1 MNVSYSTIKALSEP
15 AAMAQFLAEQVI
27 GPAWPPLQVRK
38 VRSKGTRFEAPR
50 TLWNVYEAK
59 LETPEGSVLQP
70 LFWTRVFFAD
80 KDCQQ
85 YRSSIEGLLASKNGN
100 PLDPQGYARFFP
112 DLNLFL
118 FFFPADPVFPAL
130 PTVFDLEAMASQLA
144 EYWPR
149 LRPGA
154 TVRSLNSVRVKYLPE
169 ISCIV
174 RYEADVGE
182 ERPLSIYG
190 KVQHSKRGALTFEVM
205 KALWDLPARAKG
217 ELVVAEPLGYYPRYC
232 LLLQSEL
239 AGTEIAGDR
248 HSDIF
253 MAQCAAAGRTI
264 GHIHA
269 SGIQAGKPHSAE
281 LEISR
286 LASRLEEFK
295 MSAPRVYFL
304 LRDLLKQ
311 IRARARRVSPEGP
324 VPSHVDYK
332 YNQFLFDGK
341 NFGLIDVEYF
351 VQAEP
356 SFDLG
361 KYCGHL
367 APAMPKHWSDTA
379 QANEARRLFLQA
391 YLAVRPDYMG
401 ARFSL
406 YESLSLA
413 TRALVVVWA
422 QSGDWQYAAE
432 TLIALAFERLK
443 TPWGT

>member
-1 MNVSYSTIKALSEP
+1 MSVAYSTIKALSEP
-15 AAMAQFLAEQVI
+15 SAMRQFLSEQVI
-27 GPAWPPLQVRK
+27 GPALLSLEVKK

-50 TLWNVYEAK
+50 TLWNTYEVT
-59 LETPEGSVLQP
+59 LETPQGGTQQR
-70 LFWTRVFFAD
+70 LFWTRAFFQD

-85 YRSSIEGLLASKNGN
+85 YRSSIERLLATKNGN
-100 PLDPQGYARFFP
+100 PLDPRGHARFFP

-118 FFFPADPVFPAL
+118 FVFPADPVFPAL
-130 PTVFDLEAMASQLA
+130 PTVFDREAITPLLA
-144 EYWPR
+144 EQWAR
-149 LRPGA
+149 IRPGVA
-154 TVRSLNSVRVKYLPE
+154 VRSLNCVRVKYLPE

-174 RYEADVGE
+174 RYEADVGAD
-182 ERPLSIYG
+182 RPLSIYG

-205 KALWDLPARAKG
+205 KALWDLPARARG
-217 ELVVAEPLGYYPRYC
+217 ELVVAEPLGYYPRYS

-239 AGTEIAGDR
+239 PGTEIKGDR

-253 MAQCAAAGRTI
+253 TAQCGAAGRTI

-269 SGIQAGKPHSAE
+269 SGIQVGKPHTAE
-281 LEISR
+281 LEIER
-286 LASRLEEFK
+286 LADRLEEFK

-304 LRDLLKQ
+304 LRDLLKH
-311 IRARARRVSPEGP
+311 IRSKAQRVPVEDP
-324 VPSHVDYK
+324 VPSHGDYK
-332 YNQFLFDGK
+332 YNQFLYDG
-341 NFGLIDVEYF
+341 NTFGLIDVEYF

-379 QANEARRLFLQA
+379 QANEARRVFLDA
-391 YLAVRPDYMG
+391 YLAVRPEYRG

-443 TPWGT
+443 TPWGE

>member
-1 MNVSYSTIKALSEP
+1 MSVAYSTIKALSEP
-15 AAMAQFLAEQVI
+15 DAMARFLAEEVI
-27 GPAWPPLQVRK
+27 NRVSPALEVRK
-38 VRSKGTRFEAPR
+38 VRAKGTRFEAPR
-50 TLWNVYEAK
+50 TIWNVYEAK
-59 LETPEGSVLQP
+59 LETPDGTELRP
-70 LFWTRVFFAD
+70 LFWTRAFFKD
-80 KDCQQ
+80 KDCQE
-85 YRSSIEGLLASKNGN
+85 YRDRIGRLLATQNGN
-100 PLDPQGYARFFP
+100 PLDPNGYARFFP
-112 DLNLFL
+112 ALNLFL
-118 FFFPADPVFPAL
+118 FFFPADPAFPAL
-130 PTVFDLEAMASQLA
+130 PAVFDQETMAPLLA
-144 EYWPR
+144 EHIAK
-149 LRPGA
+149 LRRDA
-154 TVRSLNSVRVKYLPE
+154 LVRSLNCVRVKYLPE

-174 RYEADVGE
+174 RYESDVGE

-205 KALWDLPARAKG
+205 KALWDLPAREQG
-217 ELVVAEPLGYYPRYC
+217 ELVVAEPLRYYPRYS

-239 AGTEIAGDR
+239 SGEEIKGDR
-248 HSDIF
+248 HSEIF
-253 MAQCAAAGRTI
+253 MAQCGAAGRTI

-269 SGIQAGKPHSAE
+269 SGISVGKPHPVA
-281 LEISR
+281 LDIQR
-286 LASRLEEFK
+286 LTERLEEFK

-304 LRDLLKQ
+304 LRDLLKHIQ
-311 IRARARRVSPEGP
+311 SKDRKVAPEEP
-324 VPSHVDYK
+324 VPSHGDYK
-332 YNQFLFDGK
+332 YNQFLYDGTT
-341 NFGLIDVEYF
+341 FGLIDVEYF

-379 QANEARRLFLQA
+379 QANEARRVFLDA
-391 YLAVRPDYMG
+391 YLAVRPDYRG

-443 TPWGT
+443 TPWGE